1 MSSSSDNRLTALTPD
16 NHQPWLWFTHVFT
29 VVFVTLAAIVRVSV
43 KRTQAG
49 IGDGVLLLAHLLY
62 IVYWTIILFS
72 LLNSVGKSERVTS
85 DDEEINASKP
95 ARWIVFTLFE
105 AILEFVPVLQVA
117 TAISIV
123 QVDNEDKDLGC
134 DHLFLQT
141 DVLWIPA
148 WMHLSAYLTFL
159 HSGRPNIDIVP
170 TLVGEELWVAFA
182 LVSASVPVLM
192 RVANKFT
199 TTGVALGATIMS
211 RSRETPVESFKMKS
225 TSSGKLNSL
234 SGKIGLKS
242 KDEPVCTTCVAARRG
257 EAASIGSTAGS
268 QVGILKE
275 VQFDV
280 LEQRVQ
286 EKPGV

>member
-29 VVFVTLAAIVRVSV
+29 AVFVTLAAIVRVSV

-62 IVYWTIILFS
+62 IVYWTILLFS

-85 DDEEINASKP
+85 DNEETNASKP

-105 AILEFVPVLQVA
+105 AILEFVPVVQVA

-123 QVDNEDKDLGC
+123 QVDMKTKVWVVTIFSFRL
-134 DHLFLQT
+134 
-141 DVLWIPA
+141 VVWIPA

-159 HSGRPNIDIVP
+159 RHGRPNIDIVP
-170 TLVGEELWVAFA
+170 TLVGEELWVALA
-182 LVSASVPVLM
+182 LASASVPVLM

-225 TSSGKLNSL
+225 TSSGKMNSL
-234 SGKIGLKS
+234 SGKIGLRS
-242 KDEPVCTTCVAARRG
+242 KDEPVCTTCVAAKRG

-280 LEQRVQ
+280 LEQHVQ